1 MPAYQDFPWRVGR
14 SVGRTIYAVTGPEA
28 TKSDV
33 LVGMMDTRALAAEA
47 VDAHNLLLGKAKAR
61 LTPAEQAEYTA
72 KLHRARQ
79 NEAVS

>member
-28 TKSDV
+28 TKTDV
-33 LVGMMDTRALAAEA
+33 LVGMMDTRALAAKA
-47 VDAHNLLLGKAKAR
+47 VAAHNLLLGKAKAH
-61 LTPAEQAEYTA
+61 LTPEEQAELIA

-79 NEAVS
+79 DANP